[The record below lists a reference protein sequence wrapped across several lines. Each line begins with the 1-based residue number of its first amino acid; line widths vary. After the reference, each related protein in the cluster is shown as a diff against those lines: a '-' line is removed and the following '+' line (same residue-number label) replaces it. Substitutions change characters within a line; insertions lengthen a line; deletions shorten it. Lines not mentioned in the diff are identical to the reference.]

1 MIGVLY
7 FITCTIAY
15 NYMSLEMCFV
25 SGFVIGMYM
34 SGNDTVVASVVS
46 KLINP
51 STEYFIADDMCTCM
65 GYAVGA
71 MIYLMIDKHEFQ
83 YYLIMLAT

>member
-1 MIGVLY
+1 
-7 FITCTIAY
+7 
-15 NYMSLEMCFV
+15 MCFV

-51 STEYFIADDMCTCM
+51 NTEYFIADDMCTCM

-71 MIYLMIDKHEFQ
+71 IIYLLIDKHKFH
-83 YYLIMLAT
+83 YYLIMLAAQLFLMMALAFNA

>member
-15 NYMSLEMCFV
+15 NYMSIEMCFV

-51 STEYFIADDMCTCM
+51 NTEYFIADDMCTCM

-71 MIYLMIDKHEFQ
+71 IIYLVID
-83 YYLIMLAT
+83 